1 MPGAERLYHRGQQPP
16 AAGPTRA
23 PPSSCTRTASRPRAP
38 EHHHASHRARRQP
51 PTIIPHASATTSP
64 PRASPCAHHE
74 PTVGVQENY
83 PHAVSRHPHKPRASA
98 SLIQRYSF
106 ESISLRPLSEL
117 SRPSTKRW
125 RIQRVFERRLC
136 RRNRNRGGGLGGGH
150 RGPLR
155 TKPYGHTRVM
165 NFSGGGPPHCETSAS
180 SADRRLPPFFA
191 LRRSVSA
198 QCSWTRPH
206 GSAQ

>member
-1 MPGAERLYHRGQQPP
+1 MVAAALGTGDGHRAVLAADLPAPLRANPDPAAVPACGDHHQDQPPRRDQRPATDQLRARYERGLDLGRRDAERPEVLHQSTQL
-16 AAGPTRA
+16 AELAQ
-23 PPSSCTRTASRPRAP
+23 PRAEELDP
-38 EHHHASHRARRQP
+38 DRDPHDQPDETLEAIEPGVDAR
-51 PTIIPHASATTSP
+51 HEAGKAFHVLSMWLTS
-64 PRASPCAHHE
+64 
-74 PTVGVQENY
+74 
-83 PHAVSRHPHKPRASA
+83 
-98 SLIQRYSF
+98 
-106 ESISLRPLSEL
+106 
-117 SRPSTKRW
+117 
-125 RIQRVFERRLC
+125 
-136 RRNRNRGGGLGGGH
+136 RGRGLGGGH